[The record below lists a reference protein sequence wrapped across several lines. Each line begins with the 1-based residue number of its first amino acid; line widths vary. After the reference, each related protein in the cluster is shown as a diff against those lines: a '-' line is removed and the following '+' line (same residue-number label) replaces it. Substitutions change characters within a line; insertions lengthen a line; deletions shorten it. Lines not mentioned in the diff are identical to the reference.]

1 MDREQNWGQMAVDD
15 GTLHGKCFR
24 RSTRSKTVESN
35 RLSALILTS
44 IWCAGIAGGGNTIEG
59 RRRRVS

>member
-15 GTLHGKCFR
+15 GTLHGMCFR

-35 RLSALILTS
+35 RLSAQILTS
-44 IWCAGIAGGGNTIEG
+44 IWCAGIAGEETRLTGGG
-59 RRRRVS
+59 AG